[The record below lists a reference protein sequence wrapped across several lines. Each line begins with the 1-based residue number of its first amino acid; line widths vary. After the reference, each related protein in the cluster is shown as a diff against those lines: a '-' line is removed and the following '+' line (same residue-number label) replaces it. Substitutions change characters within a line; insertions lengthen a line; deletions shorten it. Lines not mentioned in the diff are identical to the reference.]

1 MGYFYCSAKRGIVRG
16 NRIFVIV
23 YKFACATQ
31 IHLPLEILLPN
42 TREHFVRG
50 ERSLAILAKGLPHNL
65 GSSEIIF
72 RRRLR
77 PIFTAFA
84 RLLFLSLLSTSHFH
98 HNVSR
103 TQQACHAWR
112 RRSGDRL
119 SVVPFLSSREA
130 VVGFSY
136 RNRLFHLLYS

>member
-1 MGYFYCSAKRGIVRG
+1 VR
-16 NRIFVIV
+16 
-23 YKFACATQ
+23 A
-31 IHLPLEILLPN
+31 
-42 TREHFVRG
+42 
-50 ERSLAILAKGLPHNL
+50 ERSLAILAKGLPHTL

-130 VVGFSY
+130 VVGFFY
-136 RNRLFHLLYS
+136 RNRLFHLLYSWHRHTLCLIDKLQVLGAREGAIKVRHFRLTSSLLWP